1 MVSESVVRSPLTRKA
16 QADKLT
22 GRNGQLRTTDY
33 GPRTTDHGLL
43 TMIAQL
49 SGKLV
54 QKQPNTVI
62 IDVGGVGYDV
72 TIPVSTFY
80 ELGEPGSDVSLK
92 IHTHVREDALQLFG
106 FWTARE
112 KELFLKLTSVSGV
125 GPKLAITMLSGM
137 PAGELINAIT
147 NNDLVKL
154 TSIPGVGRKT
164 AERVV
169 VELRDKLAVISLESR
184 EADRKAAHELAP
196 GEAAVR
202 DDTISALMALG
213 YPKAIAERAVSFA
226 LREEGE
232 RTIEAVLKRAL
243 RRLSS

>member
-1 MVSESVVRSPLTRKA
+1 
-16 QADKLT
+16 
-22 GRNGQLRTTDY
+22 
-33 GPRTTDHGLL
+33 
-43 TMIAQL
+43 MIAQL
-49 SGKLV
+49 TGKLV
-54 QKQPNTVI
+54 QKQPNSVI

-80 ELGEPGSDVSLK
+80 ELGEPGIDVSLK

-125 GPKLAITMLSGM
+125 GPKLGITMLSGM
-137 PAGELINAIT
+137 PAVELINAIT
-147 NNDLVKL
+147 NNDLARL

-169 VELRDKLAVISLESR
+169 VELRDKLSVVSHEAR
-184 EADRKAAHELAP
+184 EADRAAREVTA
-196 GEAAVR
+196 GEVAVR

-243 RRLSS
+243 RRLSG

>member
-1 MVSESVVRSPLTRKA
+1 
-16 QADKLT
+16 
-22 GRNGQLRTTDY
+22 
-33 GPRTTDHGLL
+33 
-43 TMIAQL
+43 MIAQL

-80 ELGEPGSDVSLK
+80 ELGEPGTDVSLK